1 MMLNEVDKCVEDTRR
16 EGDRFIALQQ
26 HPPRTINVEVV
37 ERVDHRSVLR
47 NLSIFVCYQT
57 KANFQKLSEQSKDFH
72 THLKGIWRRKSEM
85 D

>member
-16 EGDRFIALQQ
+16 EGDR
-26 HPPRTINVEVV
+26 
-37 ERVDHRSVLR
+37 RVLLKGNEAGSPECSP
-47 NLSIFVCYQT
+47 NLSIFVFYQA